1 MDLLSNV
8 PLALFQGFLLFII
21 AKIVSNIKYKTRD
34 YLIVLAII
42 IPSALLY
49 YFFGS
54 ISILYLLISCGI
66 FFYYK
71 IKFYSIITV
80 LGSAILMFLSNF
92 IVFFLIIFIE
102 NTLDNQYLILMIYL
116 TLFSLISIIL
126 AYTFKIVFKKFKQS
140 YLSINKTYLIII
152 TIVLVS
158 SFIILLI
165 YSQTPRI
172 NNASLKIYG
181 LIFIGIIIF
190 FITLIIIISRYTL
203 RELRYRRNMEE
214 IETYYE
220 YTLQIESINNEM
232 RKFRHDYVNILT
244 TMSEYIRENDMDGL
258 KTYFNNNIVPMKDNL
273 QMNSIKINGTDNLKV
288 RAIKGLITTKI
299 LQAQEKN
306 IPISIEVP
314 ELIDHIEMNTVDL
327 SRIIGIILDNA
338 IEASEELEDALIRIA
353 FINVETSVMFI
364 VMNKCKEDMPKIHE
378 LFQDSFSTK
387 GDNRGLG
394 LTTLKEITDT
404 TENVLLDTTIEN
416 GYFVQKVEIINNMP

>member
-258 KTYFNNNIVPMKDNL
+258 KTYFNENIVPMKDNL

-288 RAIKGLITTKI
+288 RAIKGLVTTKI

-327 SRIIGIILDNA
+327 SRIIGIIIDNA

-394 LTTLKEITDT
+394 LTTLKDITDT

>member
-49 YFFGS
+49 YFFGC

-258 KTYFNNNIVPMKDNL
+258 KTYFNDNIVPMKDNL

-327 SRIIGIILDNA
+327 SRIIGIIIDNA

>member
-102 NTLDNQYLILMIYL
+102 NTLDNQYLILMMYL

-258 KTYFNNNIVPMKDNL
+258 KTYFNDNIVPMKDNL

-327 SRIIGIILDNA
+327 SRIIGIIIDNA

-416 GYFVQKVEIINNMP
+416 GYFVQKVEIINNMS

>member
-21 AKIVSNIKYKTRD
+21 AKIVSNIKYKARD

-80 LGSAILMFLSNF
+80 LGSVILMFLSNF

-102 NTLDNQYLILMIYL
+102 NILDNKYLILIMYL

-126 AYTFKIVFKKFKQS
+126 AHTFKIVFKKFKQS

-165 YSQTPRI
+165 YSQTPKI

-203 RELRYRRNMEE
+203 RELRYRRNMQE

-258 KTYFNNNIVPMKDNL
+258 KTYFNDNIVSMKDNL

-288 RAIKGLITTKI
+288 RAIKGLVTTKI

-327 SRIIGIILDNA
+327 SRIIGIIIDNA

-364 VMNKCKEDMPKIHE
+364 VMNKCEEDMPKIHE

-416 GYFVQKVEIINNMP
+416 GYFVQKVEIINHMP

>member
-102 NTLDNQYLILMIYL
+102 NTSDNQYLILMIYL

-258 KTYFNNNIVPMKDNL
+258 KTYFNDNIVPMKDNL

-327 SRIIGIILDNA
+327 SRIIGIIIDNA

-394 LTTLKEITDT
+394 LTTLKDITDT

>member
-258 KTYFNNNIVPMKDNL
+258 KTYFNDNIVPMKDNL

-288 RAIKGLITTKI
+288 RAIKGLVTTKI

-327 SRIIGIILDNA
+327 SRIIGIIIDNA

-353 FINVETSVMFI
+353 FINVETSVMLI

-394 LTTLKEITDT
+394 LTTLKDITDT

>member
-1 MDLLSNV
+1 R
-8 PLALFQGFLLFII
+8 P
-21 AKIVSNIKYKTRD
+21 
-34 YLIVLAII
+34 
-42 IPSALLY
+42 
-49 YFFGS
+49 
-54 ISILYLLISCGI
+54 
-66 FFYYK
+66 
-71 IKFYSIITV
+71 
-80 LGSAILMFLSNF
+80 
-92 IVFFLIIFIE
+92 
-102 NTLDNQYLILMIYL
+102 YL

-258 KTYFNNNIVPMKDNL
+258 KTYFNDNIVPMKDNL

-288 RAIKGLITTKI
+288 RAIKGLVTTKI

-327 SRIIGIILDNA
+327 SRIIGIIIDNA

-394 LTTLKEITDT
+394 LTTLKDITDT

-416 GYFVQKVEIINNMP
+416 GYFVQKVEIIHNMP

>member
-102 NTLDNQYLILMIYL
+102 NTLDNQYLILMMYL

-258 KTYFNNNIVPMKDNL
+258 KTYFNDNIVPMKDNL

-288 RAIKGLITTKI
+288 RAIKGLVTTKI

-327 SRIIGIILDNA
+327 SRIIGIIIDNA

-394 LTTLKEITDT
+394 LTTLKDITDT

>member
-1 MDLLSNV
+1 
-8 PLALFQGFLLFII
+8 
-21 AKIVSNIKYKTRD
+21 
-34 YLIVLAII
+34 
-42 IPSALLY
+42 
-49 YFFGS
+49 
-54 ISILYLLISCGI
+54 
-66 FFYYK
+66 
-71 IKFYSIITV
+71 
-80 LGSAILMFLSNF
+80 
-92 IVFFLIIFIE
+92 
-102 NTLDNQYLILMIYL
+102 MIYL

-258 KTYFNNNIVPMKDNL
+258 KTYFNDNIVPMKDNL

-288 RAIKGLITTKI
+288 RAIKGLVTTKI

-314 ELIDHIEMNTVDL
+314 ELIDHL
-327 SRIIGIILDNA
+327 R
-338 IEASEELEDALIRIA
+338 
-353 FINVETSVMFI
+353 
-364 VMNKCKEDMPKIHE
+364 
-378 LFQDSFSTK
+378 
-387 GDNRGLG
+387 
-394 LTTLKEITDT
+394 
-404 TENVLLDTTIEN
+404 
-416 GYFVQKVEIINNMP
+416 

>member
-1 MDLLSNV
+1 M
-8 PLALFQGFLLFII
+8 
-21 AKIVSNIKYKTRD
+21 
-34 YLIVLAII
+34 
-42 IPSALLY
+42 
-49 YFFGS
+49 
-54 ISILYLLISCGI
+54 
-66 FFYYK
+66 
-71 IKFYSIITV
+71 
-80 LGSAILMFLSNF
+80 
-92 IVFFLIIFIE
+92 
-102 NTLDNQYLILMIYL
+102 
-116 TLFSLISIIL
+116 
-126 AYTFKIVFKKFKQS
+126 S
-140 YLSINKTYLIII
+140 YLSINKTYLTIIS
-152 TIVLVS
+152 IVLIL
-158 SFIILLI
+158 SFIILYI
-165 YSQTPRI
+165 YSQVPKV

-258 KTYFNNNIVPMKDNL
+258 KTYFNDNIVPMKDNL

-327 SRIIGIILDNA
+327 SRIIGIIIDNA
-338 IEASEELEDALIRIA
+338 IGGFRRIRRCL
-353 FINVETSVMFI
+353 N
-364 VMNKCKEDMPKIHE
+364 
-378 LFQDSFSTK
+378 
-387 GDNRGLG
+387 
-394 LTTLKEITDT
+394 
-404 TENVLLDTTIEN
+404 
-416 GYFVQKVEIINNMP
+416 

>member
-1 MDLLSNV
+1 MNLFEN
-8 PLALFQGFLLFII
+8 LALPFFQSFLLFLI
-21 AKIVSNIKYKTRD
+21 AKIILDIKYNLRD
-34 YLIVLAII
+34 YLIIFAII
-42 IPSALLY
+42 IPSAFLY

-54 ISILYLLISCGI
+54 FLLLFLLISCVI
-66 FFYYK
+66 FLYLK
-71 IKFYSIITV
+71 VKLYSILAV
-80 LGSAILMFLSNF
+80 LSSAILMFLSNF
-92 IVFFLIIFIE
+92 IGFFISIFLRFYIS
-102 NTLDNQYLILMIYL
+102 NTILVAISY
-116 TLFSLISIIL
+116 TIFFSFISIIL
-126 AYTFKIVFKKFKQS
+126 GYSFKFLFKRLKKS
-140 YLSINKTYLIII
+140 YLAINKTYLLVIS
-152 TIVLVS
+152 IVLVS
-158 SFIILLI
+158 SFMILST
-165 YSQTPRI
+165 YSQIPKSSETT
-172 NNASLKIYG
+172 LKGYA
-181 LIFIGIIIF
+181 LIFISILLFFAIVII
-190 FITLIIIISRYTL
+190 LISINTL
-203 RELRYRRNMEE
+203 REMRYKQSLEE

-258 KTYFNNNIVPMKDNL
+258 KTYFNDNIVPMKDNL

-288 RAIKGLITTKI
+288 RAIKGLVTTKI

-327 SRIIGIILDNA
+327 SRIIGIIIDNA

-353 FINVETSVMFI
+353 FINVEKSVMFI

-394 LTTLKEITDT
+394 LTTLKDITDT

-416 GYFVQKVEIINNMP
+416 GYFVQKVEIIYNMP